1 MRFYQNHSPC
11 FKSTAHAAGT
21 STLHAFA
28 SSFILSAILT
38 GTPFSAHSL
47 INGSVS
53 RGSASEATKA
63 AFAKPCETFFDDCF
77 NPTTLSAV
85 FSRSTCIS
93 PLFYLAN
100 RSILYYFSPF
110 VKGIVHFTEFC
121 SQNIITI
128 FQCFAQHFLCILDNP
143 ITYFGHRQNFR
154 YFRLQPVVLPNPLR
168 CAAKIHHLS
177 AYASFLHY

>member
-121 SQNIITI
+121 SQNIIT
-128 FQCFAQHFLCILDNP
+128 
-143 ITYFGHRQNFR
+143 NFR
-154 YFRLQPVVLPNPLR
+154 YIAHHFLYIFNKGVTCFGYRQSFRHFRLQPVALPNPLR
-168 CAAKIHHLS
+168 CAAEIRHLS
-177 AYASFLHY
+177 AHVFFLHY